1 MTELRLPDIRGTD
14 KEQLSQIRSFLYQLI
29 PQLQFA
35 LNNAGSGGASEYTM
49 EVISRTGSAQTN
61 TPSFDAA
68 VAFSELKPLIIK
80 SADIVQAYYEK
91 INKRLDGVYVAES
104 DFGVY
109 VEQTRQDISANST
122 EIKQNFENTQ
132 VIIRAERDEL
142 NELIDDTN
150 ERIDGSDL
158 DIVRLTEALETA
170 NRHIGSVEGDCLASR
185 GELYDNIQTVSESVA
200 AVDKLRIAAEN
211 ALQDSID
218 NIYVAVSEIEA
229 KIIGVMGY
237 IKSGI
242 LYYTS
247 AGIPVYGVEIGQH
260 IDVNGEE
267 VFNKFARFTSEKL
280 SFFDQNGIEVA
291 YISDKKLYIGQ
302 AEITI
307 SLKVGGFT
315 DYVMPNG
322 DVVTKWEGGK

>member
-1 MTELRLPDIRGTD
+1 MTELRLPNISGTD
-14 KEQLSQIRSFLYQLI
+14 KEQLSQIRSYLYQLI
-29 PQLQFA
+29 PELQFA
-35 LNNAGSGGASEYTM
+35 FNTVASGTASPNAPIVQVNN
-49 EVISRTGSAQTN
+49 TN
-61 TPSFDAA
+61 VTTQTPSVDAA
-68 VAFSELKPLIIK
+68 ATFASIKALIIK
-80 SADIVQAYYEK
+80 SADIVNAYYDK
-91 INKRLDGVYVAES
+91 INARLDGVYVAES
-104 DFGVY
+104 DFGFY
-109 VEQTRQDISANST
+109 AEQTRQDISANST

-132 VIIRAERDEL
+132 VIIRAERNEL

-150 ERIDGSDL
+150 ERIDGYDL